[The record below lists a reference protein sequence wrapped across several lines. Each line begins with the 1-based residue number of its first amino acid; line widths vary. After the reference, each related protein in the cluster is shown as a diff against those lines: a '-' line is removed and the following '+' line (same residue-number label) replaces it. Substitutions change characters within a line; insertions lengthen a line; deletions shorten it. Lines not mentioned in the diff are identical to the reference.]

1 MSHDRFVPVAI
12 LERLEQ
18 VLEERRH
25 KAPEDSYVAALF
37 ADGDDAILKKIG
49 EEATELVL
57 AGKDGLADR
66 IIGETADLWF
76 HSLVLLAYKGLGYRD
91 IMQELERRFGTSGI
105 VEKHGRSKPGS

>member
-1 MSHDRFVPVAI
+1 MTHDRFAPVAI

-18 VLEERRH
+18 VLKERGS

-37 ADGDDAILKKIG
+37 AGGDDAILKKIG

-66 IIGETADLWF
+66 IIGEAADLWF

-91 IMQELERRFGTSGI
+91 ILQELERRFGTSGI
-105 VEKHGRSKPGS
+105 AEKRARAKPGS